1 MEPFMKLPW
10 WAQIVF
16 VATNGFV
23 VFILV
28 ILIRQVVTTN
38 KSRISNLFAKKKIK
52 AADKQGKGYGGAH
65 SSSYID
71 A

>member
-38 KSRISNLFAKKKIK
+38 KSRISNFFGKKTKS
-52 AADKQGKGYGGAH
+52 ADKQGKEYGGTH